1 MAAWIDAFLP
11 TFGLIALGVFLRAR
25 VLRDGAVWQGLET
38 LTFWVLLPALL
49 ANSIASAKLGDLP
62 VGRLLAAT
70 WGALLIATALSLVIA
85 RVTGVDRPAM
95 TSIVQGGIRFNTY
108 TALGI
113 ASGLFGQEGLTLGG
127 VVAGLIVTGAQ
138 TILAIVFVVSEG
150 GRPSP
155 LRMALQ
161 TLKNPLLL
169 GCLLG
174 FAISALGGM
183 PPGIGPTFR
192 SLGAASLAL
201 GLLCVGA
208 GLSLASLRQQP
219 LLQVLVA
226 ALKLLVVPA
235 VTLGLGMA
243 FGLAG
248 LPLAVATIV
257 MGMPTA
263 TTSYVMA
270 RVLGGDARLMAAIIT
285 LQHLAAIATL
295 PFWAAILSR

>member
-49 ANSIASAKLGDLP
+49 ASSIASAPLGTLP

-70 WGALLIATALSLVIA
+70 WIALLVATGLSLLIARLLRI
-85 RVTGVDRPAM
+85 DRAAM
-95 TSIVQGGIRFNTY
+95 TSVVQGGIRFNTY

-113 ASGLFGQEGLTLGG
+113 ASGLFGQPGLTIGG
-127 VVAGLIVTGAQ
+127 VVAGLIVTGVQ
-138 TILAIVFVVSEG
+138 TILAVVFVVSEG

-155 LRMALQ
+155 IRMVVQ
-161 TLKNPLLL
+161 TIKNPLLL
-169 GCLLG
+169 GCVAG

-208 GLSLASLRQQP
+208 GLSLASLREKP
-219 LLQVLVA
+219 LLQALVA
-226 ALKLLVVPA
+226 ALKLGIVPL
-235 VTLGLGMA
+235 VTLLLGRAVGLD
-243 FGLAG
+243 G
-248 LPLAVATIV
+248 LPLAVVVII

-263 TTSYVMA
+263 TTAYVMA

-285 LQHLAAIATL
+285 LQHVAAIATVPL
-295 PFWAAILSR
+295 WAVFIGR